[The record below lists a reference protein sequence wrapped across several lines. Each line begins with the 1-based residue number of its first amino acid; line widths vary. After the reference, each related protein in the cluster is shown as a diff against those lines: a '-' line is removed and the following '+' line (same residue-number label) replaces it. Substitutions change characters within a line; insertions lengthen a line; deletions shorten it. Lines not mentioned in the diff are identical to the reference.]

1 LALGEDS
8 MKTAVC
14 TLVVGNRFERL
25 FRNYVFQSWRN
36 YCNNHDYEL
45 IVFRKLLADLPGKS
59 PSWQKLFI
67 LEQPELKGFG
77 KIIWLDADIIIRRSA
92 PPIEVPA
99 GRVGY
104 VQDRPPDGIAAWY
117 EMFSM
122 APSPDIVQ
130 GGVLCLEPA
139 HHEILQQA
147 VNYPETSMYEMPA
160 LSACVSQSN
169 VGYHL
174 DPRFNALPATLMLD
188 YAPRWMLT
196 TKLVKELLWQ
206 LHCPP
211 LRRAVREVCE
221 KNWFIHAAGAKRDLI
236 KVNKQLE
243 KLEASAR

>member
-1 LALGEDS
+1 

-25 FRNYVFQSWRN
+25 FRNYVFESWRN

-77 KIIWLDADIIIRRSA
+77 KIIWLDADIIIRRNA

-99 GRVGY
+99 GRLGY
-104 VQDRPPDGIAAWY
+104 VQDIPPDGIAAWY

-122 APSPDIVQ
+122 APAPDIAQ
-130 GGVLCLEPA
+130 GGVLSLELS
-139 HHEILQQA
+139 HHELLQQA

-160 LSACVSQSN
+160 LSTCVSQSN

-174 DPRFNALPATLMLD
+174 DPRFNALISTLMLD
-188 YAPRWMLT
+188 YVPLWMLEM
-196 TKLVKELLWQ
+196 KVLKELLW
-206 LHCPP
+206 LVRYPS

-221 KNWFIHAAGAKRDLI
+221 KNWFLHAAGAKRDLI
-236 KVNKQLE
+236 KINGQLR
-243 KLEASAR
+243 KSEAIVR